1 MLHGP
6 DRVNGTILL
15 VREQGVRAHEEF
27 ASFYHETRDRC
38 LRAVYTSTG
47 DVHRAEDLVAEA
59 YARAL
64 ARWPRVSR
72 HPAPAAWIVRTALN
86 LHVSWW
92 RRRRREYAI
101 GLPHGDAEKFDAA
114 AWASTGYRFAAGSP
128 GGAAMPDPALLA
140 MLRSLPR
147 RQREVV
153 VLRVLLDLDTAA
165 TAREL
170 GLAQGTVKVHL
181 SRALAV
187 LREQLAPP
195 VHRQVEEYV
204 HDR

>member
-1 MLHGP
+1 M
-6 DRVNGTILL
+6 TL
-15 VREQGVRAHEEF
+15 VREQGVRAHEDF

-64 ARWPRVSR
+64 ARWPKVSR

-92 RRRRREYAI
+92 RRRRREYVI
-101 GLPHGDAEKFDAA
+101 GLSHGDVDQLDAA
-114 AWASTGYRFAAGSP
+114 ALASPGYGAAGGSLN
-128 GGAAMPDPALLA
+128 GEALPDPALLA

-153 VLRVLLDLDTAA
+153 VLRILLDLDTAA

-187 LREQLAPP
+187 LREQLAPQ
-195 VHRQVEEYV
+195 VHFPVEEYV

>member
-1 MLHGP
+1 MLQGLA
-6 DRVNGTILL
+6 RVNGMVLL
-15 VREQGVRAHEEF
+15 VREQGVRAHEDF

-72 HPAPAAWIVRTALN
+72 HPAPAAWVVRTALN

-92 RRRRREYAI
+92 RRRGREYAI
-101 GLPHGDAEKFDAA
+101 GLPQDAVDQFDAA
-114 AWASTGYRFAAGSP
+114 ARALPGYGIATGSLD
-128 GGAAMPDPALLA
+128 GAAMPDPALLTV
-140 MLRSLPR
+140 LRSLPR

-187 LREQLAPP
+187 LREQLTPQ
-195 VHRQVEEYV
+195 VHCPVEEYV

>member
-1 MLHGP
+1 MP
-6 DRVNGTILL
+6 
-15 VREQGVRAHEEF
+15 VREQGVRAHEDF
-27 ASFYHETRDRC
+27 ASFYDETRDRC

-64 ARWPRVSR
+64 SRWPRVSR

-101 GLPHGDAEKFDAA
+101 GLPEGAGEQFDAA
-114 AWASTGYRFAAGSP
+114 AGASGGYWTAGGWA
-128 GGAAMPDPALLA
+128 GGEGLPDPALLA
-140 MLRSLPR
+140 VVRSLPR

-153 VLRVLLDLDTAA
+153 VLRILLDLDTAA

-170 GLAQGTVKVHL
+170 GMAQGTVKVQL
-181 SRALAV
+181 SRALAT
-187 LREQLAPP
+187 LRERLAPHR
-195 VHRQVEEYV
+195 VHSEMKEYT
-204 HDR
+204 HDW

>member
-1 MLHGP
+1 M
-6 DRVNGTILL
+6 
-15 VREQGVRAHEEF
+15 RAHEDF

-38 LRAVYTSTG
+38 LRAVYASTG

-64 ARWPRVSR
+64 ARWPKVSR

-92 RRRRREYAI
+92 RRGRREYAI
-101 GLPHGDAEKFDAA
+101 GLSHGDVEQFDAA
-114 AWASTGYRFAAGSP
+114 AQASRGYGSSS
-128 GGAAMPDPALLA
+128 GSLQGELPDPALLR

-153 VLRVLLDLDTAA
+153 VLRILLDLDTAE

-170 GLAQGTVKVHL
+170 GMASGTVKVQL
-181 SRALAV
+181 SRALAT
-187 LREQLAPP
+187 LRERLTPYR
-195 VHRQVEEYV
+195 VHHQMEEYA
-204 HDR
+204 HDW

>member
-1 MLHGP
+1 M
-6 DRVNGTILL
+6 
-15 VREQGVRAHEEF
+15 REQSVRAHEDF

-64 ARWPRVSR
+64 ARWPAVSR

-92 RRRRREYAI
+92 RRRRREYTI
-101 GLPHGDAEKFDAA
+101 GLPHGDVEQFDAA
-114 AWASTGYRFAAGSP
+114 ARASTGYGVAGGSL
-128 GGAAMPDPALLA
+128 GGEALPDPALLA
-140 MLRSLPR
+140 ILRSLPR

-153 VLRVLLDLDTAA
+153 VLRILLDLDTAA

-170 GLAQGTVKVHL
+170 GMAPGTVKVHL
-181 SRALAV
+181 SRALAT
-187 LREQLAPP
+187 LRERLAPQ
-195 VHRQVEEYV
+195 VHFQMEEYV
-204 HDR
+204 HD

>member
-1 MLHGP
+1 M
-6 DRVNGTILL
+6 
-15 VREQGVRAHEEF
+15 RAHEDF

-86 LHVSWW
+86 RHVSWW
-92 RRRRREYAI
+92 RRRRRRHVI
-101 GLPHGDAEKFDAA
+101 GLPQDAD
-114 AWASTGYRFAAGSP
+114 GP
-128 GGAAMPDPALLA
+128 GGGPSSAGQGLPDQALLA
-140 MLRSLPR
+140 VLRSLPR

-153 VLRVLLDLDTAA
+153 VLRILLDLDAPA

-170 GLAQGTVKVHL
+170 GLARGTVKVQL
-181 SRALAV
+181 SRALAA
-187 LREQLAPP
+187 LRERLASQVPF
-195 VHRQVEEYV
+195 QVEEYV
-204 HDR
+204 HGR